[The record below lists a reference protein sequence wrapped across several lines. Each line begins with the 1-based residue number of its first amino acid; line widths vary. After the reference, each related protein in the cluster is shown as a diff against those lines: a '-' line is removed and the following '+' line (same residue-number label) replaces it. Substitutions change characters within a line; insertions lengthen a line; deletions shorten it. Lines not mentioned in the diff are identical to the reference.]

1 MLLTSVL
8 QMLLRWKLVALGTL
22 LLPLLLQLR
31 RRLLLPLLL
40 LPLLLLLRLLLPLL
54 LLLRLLLPLLLLPLL
69 LLRCVCCT
77 TTPTYTAAQPR
88 QAVAVTL

>member
-1 MLLTSVL
+1 MLLMIGTSVL

-22 LLPLLLQLR
+22 LLPLLLLR

-40 LPLLLLLRLLLPLL
+40 LPLRLLLPLL
-54 LLLRLLLPLLLLPLL
+54 LLLLPLL